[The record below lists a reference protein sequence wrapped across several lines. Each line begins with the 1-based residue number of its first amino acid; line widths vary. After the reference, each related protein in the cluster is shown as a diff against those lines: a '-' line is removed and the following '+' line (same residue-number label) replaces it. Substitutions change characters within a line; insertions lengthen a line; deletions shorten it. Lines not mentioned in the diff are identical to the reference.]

1 MKIPAPEAP
10 RTVSLEAAVYA
21 PSAPGR
27 EQEEEVGAPD
37 KVNGRDDEGIP
48 CGSPSAAADDDDD
61 DDDGGGGGDGEK
73 KISWPK

>member
-1 MKIPAPEAP
+1 M
-10 RTVSLEAAVYA
+10 
-21 PSAPGR
+21 
-27 EQEEEVGAPD
+27 GAPD

-61 DDDGGGGGDGEK
+61 DDDDDDGGGGGDGEK